1 MKRRAIIIL
10 LITFAIMPA
19 IISSSDAAVYEA
31 STLHN
36 AVARSETVLDL
47 FFERWER
54 IQNMELYF
62 DWYGRLNW
70 VQGFNIN
77 AVNQGTKQKESVD
90 MRLVRA
96 YGSITVN
103 IPVIGGYSGEDMRK
117 RLQYGTGK
125 YAQIEEASQIGN
137 APQIEEANGIV
148 RDKGAPGGGKKADEG
163 GWIKPKNLILGF
175 TATGFHY
182 GLTREGTINRGT
194 AGEETFT
201 DYKYTQF
208 FDDIFAVSLLYRPY
222 FHIHAGMVLS
232 QQFEPRDDGTMS
244 YSDPVE
250 RSKRYFVASNLLSF
264 LNLNATTRKD
274 EMESLAVGLII
285 NEMIAYVNKNLGR
298 SFPQLTVTYKQLNLF
313 NDRLYDPVWV
323 ESYYISSTGTPK
335 SSTMPDS
342 ERDEAKLYT
351 LSAGLKGFLGN
362 WFYMD
367 LYAEAQKPSADLVSR
382 LTQSTINYAVW
393 RDLRALVGYN
403 FLGSS
408 INTGNMI
415 VASVGMSK
423 YWDPAIPIHRNS
435 GTDYHVY
442 GGIFQLEGR
451 IFAGGVPLGMDFRV
465 SKNYSPELRRMVE
478 TVDKWVYEGS
488 FNMSF

>member
-1 MKRRAIIIL
+1 MKRRA
-10 LITFAIMPA
+10 LIMLFLTFALIPV

-62 DWYGRLNW
+62 DWYGRINW
-70 VQGFNIN
+70 VQGFDIN
-77 AVNQGTKQKESVD
+77 AVNQGTGKKEAVD

-96 YGSITVN
+96 YGSMTVN
-103 IPVIGGYSGEDMRK
+103 IPVLGGYSGEDMRK

-125 YAQIEEASQIGN
+125 YAQIEEA
-137 APQIEEANGIV
+137 NGIL
-148 RDKGAPGGGKKADEG
+148 RDVGAGTGQKADEG
-163 GWIKPKNLILGF
+163 YIKPKNLILGF

-194 AGEETFT
+194 AGEESFT

-232 QQFEPRDDGTMS
+232 QQFEPKDDGTMS

-285 NEMIAYVNKNLGR
+285 NEMIAYVNKNMGR

-323 ESYYISSTGTPK
+323 DSYYLSDGSPK

-342 ERDEAKLYT
+342 ERDAAKLYT
-351 LSAGLKGFLGN
+351 LSAGLKGFMGN

-382 LTQSTINYAVW
+382 VTQSKVNYAVW

-408 INTGNMI
+408 INTGNML
-415 VASVGMSK
+415 VASLGMSK
-423 YWDPAIPIHRNS
+423 YWDPAIPIHRDS
-435 GTDYHVY
+435 GTNYHVY

-451 IFAGGVPLGMDFRV
+451 IFAGGVPLGMEFRV